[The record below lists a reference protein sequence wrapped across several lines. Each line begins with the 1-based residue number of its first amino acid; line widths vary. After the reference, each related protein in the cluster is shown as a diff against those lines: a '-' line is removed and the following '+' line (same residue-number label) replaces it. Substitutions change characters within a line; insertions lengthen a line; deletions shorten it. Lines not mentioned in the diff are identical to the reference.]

1 MNAASAAHETR
12 RHYSSGEPFHGS
24 SFGLCRFFLPVS
36 RRRAGFKR
44 PDKTRGDFGYVMDR
58 SAERGFVGLRWLV
71 ESADFPDELQRGGL
85 DFLGRNG
92 WIEVEQWLYV
102 AAHR

>member
-1 MNAASAAHETR
+1 
-12 RHYSSGEPFHGS
+12 
-24 SFGLCRFFLPVS
+24 
-36 RRRAGFKR
+36 
-44 PDKTRGDFGYVMDR
+44 MDR